1 MGKKSN
7 ILYNLKLQN
16 SSSGVHTP
24 RESILKIGGHSSLIL
39 NQFAQSSS
47 KSDFKILESS
57 TGGKFPL
64 HDPRRS
70 VKPIQYMGDEFEI
83 ERGNSKLA
91 SLRL

>member
-24 RESILKIGGHSSLIL
+24 RESILKIGGHSSLIP

-47 KSDFKILESS
+47 KSNFKILESS
-57 TGGKFPL
+57 NGGKVPL
-64 HDPRRS
+64 HGPRRT
-70 VKPIQYMGDEFEI
+70 VKPSQYMGDEFEI
-83 ERGNSKLA
+83 QRGKFKVSK
-91 SLRL
+91 S